1 MQGPLEFP
9 GWISP
14 LRPWFRPLESGLS
27 LNETVRASELQI
39 EPIEIMKIAKIVLLA
54 AAAAGS
60 FLAASCCE
68 SAPAPAA
75 PKYVAPAK

>member
-1 MQGPLEFP
+1 LDLAVSLP
-9 GWISP
+9 GVP
-14 LRPWFRPLESGLS
+14 VRMRPGQTNS
-27 LNETVRASELQI
+27 ETNQTY
-39 EPIEIMKIAKIVLLA
+39 EIMKIAKIVLLA